1 MVRDS
6 KTLKPIKINI
16 AVGAYV
22 YYSSFKQ
29 EDQSLKQYTSKLSV
43 QNSDLA
49 SKSSKAAVI
58 KF

>member
-1 MVRDS
+1 MVKDS

-29 EDQSLKQYTSKLSV
+29 EDQSLKQYTS
-43 QNSDLA
+43 NSQ
-49 SKSSKAAVI
+49 SRI
-58 KF
+58 QT